1 MKIALTVLGII
12 IAGLLVFYLLGP
24 RASAPQSELF
34 LPEVPDSLEELE
46 ASIGN
51 IEKSLRL
58 KPDNEAR
65 IVWADSTPQKTGY
78 CLVYLPGFTATYM
91 EGEPVHRRFAER
103 YGCNLYLPRL
113 HGHGLLTD
121 HPLLGFSVDS
131 LLASACHA
139 LAVGHKLGE
148 KVILMSTSTGSTLS
162 MILAAKFP
170 DKVHALITYSPNIR
184 LADPAAVMLSKPW
197 GIQIARV
204 VTGDKFRGYEAT
216 DSFQQYWYTR
226 YRLEG
231 VAGLQRLLEHSMNP
245 ATFNK
250 VRQPFFMGYY
260 YKNEEEQDQV
270 VSVAAMLEM
279 YGQLGTP
286 EALKRKVAF
295 ADVGKHALASELVSQ
310 DIPGVCRETFR
321 FAEEVLKIPPY
332 NKDIH

>member
-1 MKIALTVLGII
+1 MIKKALKVLGIV

-24 RASAPQSELF
+24 RSAAPQSELS

-46 ASIGN
+46 ASIGK
-51 IEKSLRL
+51 IEKSLCL

-65 IVWADSTPQKTGY
+65 IVWADSTAQKTEY
-78 CLVYLPGFTATYM
+78 SLVYLPGFTATYM

-121 HPLLGFSVDS
+121 SPLLDYSSDR
-131 LLASACHA
+131 LLESACHA
-139 LAVGHKLGE
+139 LAVGQKLGE

-162 MILAAKFP
+162 MILAANFP

-184 LADPAAVMLSKPW
+184 LADPSAVMLSKPW
-197 GIQIARV
+197 GLQLARLV
-204 VTGDKFRGYEAT
+204 VGDKFRGYEAS

-231 VAGLQRLLEHSMNP
+231 VAGLQRLLETTMNP
-245 ATFNK
+245 KTFNK
-250 VRQPFFMGYY
+250 VKQPFFMGYY
-260 YKNEEEQDQV
+260 YKNETEQDQV
-270 VSVAAMLEM
+270 VSVPAMLEM
-279 YGQLGTP
+279 YEQLGTP
-286 EALKRKVAF
+286 EAQKRQVAF

-321 FAEEVLKIPPY
+321 FAEEVLELTP
-332 NKDIH
+332 NE